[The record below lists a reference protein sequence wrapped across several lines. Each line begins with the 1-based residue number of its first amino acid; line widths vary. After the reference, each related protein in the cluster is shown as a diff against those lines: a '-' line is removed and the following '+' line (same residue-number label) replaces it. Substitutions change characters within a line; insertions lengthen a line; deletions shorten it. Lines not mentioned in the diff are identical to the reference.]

1 MPSFQTISRAVVMVG
16 VGVIAVK
23 GWHAYGP
30 TNAQLAR
37 AYNQV
42 KDVVQASLPNGDEA
56 SATAPADPRLAP
68 PKLSAA
74 TPPLAPMSG
83 AQSQVLPPTMP
94 TTAPAEAPKL
104 LPGTAPT
111 VGSSSPFPTSGAPL
125 SKDTFDSNSGDPRV
139 NELIARLQRL
149 GAENAS
155 LAPWGNGGLYRFSCS
170 APLANAPMMTQHFE
184 SVAAEPALAVEQVVA
199 KVEAWRV
206 AQRDGSMLLRY

>member
-1 MPSFQTISRAVVMVG
+1 MPSFQTIFRAVVMIG
-16 VGVIAVK
+16 VGAIAVK

-30 TNAQLAR
+30 TNAQVAR
-37 AYNQV
+37 AYNQL
-42 KDVVQASLPNGDEA
+42 KDVVQASLPSSDEA
-56 SATAPADPRLAP
+56 SATAAADPRLAP

-74 TPPLAPMSG
+74 TPPLVPMPG
-83 AQSQVLPPTMP
+83 PQTQVLPPTMP
-94 TTAPAEAPKL
+94 ATAQAEAPKL
-104 LPGTAPT
+104 LPGTPST
-111 VGSSSPFPTSGAPL
+111 TGLSSPFPAPGAPL
-125 SKDTFDSNSGDPRV
+125 SNDTLDTKSGDTRV
-139 NELIARLQRL
+139 SELIAKLQRL